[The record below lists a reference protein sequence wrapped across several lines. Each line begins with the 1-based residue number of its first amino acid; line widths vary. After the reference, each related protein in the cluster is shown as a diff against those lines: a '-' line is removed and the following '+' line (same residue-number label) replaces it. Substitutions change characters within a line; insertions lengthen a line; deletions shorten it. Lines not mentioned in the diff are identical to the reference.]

1 MDDCIFRVGWTIPF
15 QCDLESFCDS
25 CVGCV
30 FPLFFT
36 SCVLHQSSVPVVLT
50 MARDGLSW
58 SWGGV
63 NLCVRVIRVI
73 FYFPLLSKELNAT
86 EAYEPYDGSY
96 NDFGGDV
103 AEIPTKGNIFAAR
116 QNDACQAGG

>member
-1 MDDCIFRVGWTIPF
+1 
-15 QCDLESFCDS
+15 
-25 CVGCV
+25 
-30 FPLFFT
+30 
-36 SCVLHQSSVPVVLT
+36 

-96 NDFGGDV
+96 NDFGV
-103 AEIPTKGNIFAAR
+103 MWRKYQPKEIIFAAR